1 MSATLLSK
9 IDFGDE
15 TADMVDPEELATY
28 FVEQPAFTLLATSK
42 QKLGI
47 ITAKKG
53 VGKSALI
60 QWLSYRAAKQYP
72 NALVIR
78 CRGSDLTR
86 AQYGLTSPL
95 ANPNDYIRDWMVRLC
110 ALANRRLAAELGIA
124 LSDDRMTLVES
135 AELEGFKERNLVGAL
150 TSRFKRILGKLPVVG
165 DLTSTPSAAKNEV
178 ELLKRAGNRPLW
190 ILVDDLDATFQN
202 TPEECL
208 AISTFFSAC
217 RYLTQDVK
225 DLVFRVTMRSNVW
238 SVIRRFDEALDKVD
252 QYVSE
257 ITWQET
263 DFRRILYR
271 RISSQL
277 DELKIPHPKLPSA
290 LDNAKIEEKYIAL
303 VFVPKAQWGILMQD
317 TYRVIYTL
325 SYQRPRWAV
334 QLCKLAQKEALP
346 RDNLINKGHI
356 DAVWGEYG
364 VKRIADLVAEHKH
377 QCREIEELINAFRG
391 AERLMKRDELI
402 LWIKNHITNHLTATI
417 ERKQV
422 NTPLDI
428 AHFLYQIGFILA
440 RSDEPA
446 GYTHYSFEMMPDF
459 LTSRT
464 NDDFGMSWEIHPC
477 YREALDIVKMN
488 RAKRDKVIRA
498 RQVIQQVQR
507 PKR

>member
-1 MSATLLSK
+1 MSATSLLSK

-28 FVEQPAFTLLATSK
+28 FVEQPAFTSLVTSK

-60 QWLSYRAAKQYP
+60 QWLSYRAGQKYP

-86 AQYGLTSPL
+86 AQYGLTFPL
-95 ANPNDYIRDWMVRLC
+95 AHPNDYIRDWMVRLC

-124 LSDDRMTLVES
+124 LSDDKMTLVES

-150 TSRFKRILGKLPVVG
+150 TSRFKRILGKLPGVG
-165 DLTSTPSAAKNEV
+165 DLTATPSKPKNEV
-178 ELLKRAGNRPLW
+178 ELLKRAGDRPLW

-217 RYLTQDVK
+217 RYLTQDVN

-257 ITWQET
+257 ITWQEA

-271 RISSQL
+271 RI
-277 DELKIPHPKLPSA
+277 
-290 LDNAKIEEKYIAL
+290 
-303 VFVPKAQWGILMQD
+303 
-317 TYRVIYTL
+317 
-325 SYQRPRWAV
+325 
-334 QLCKLAQKEALP
+334 
-346 RDNLINKGHI
+346 
-356 DAVWGEYG
+356 
-364 VKRIADLVAEHKH
+364 
-377 QCREIEELINAFRG
+377 
-391 AERLMKRDELI
+391 
-402 LWIKNHITNHLTATI
+402 
-417 ERKQV
+417 
-422 NTPLDI
+422 
-428 AHFLYQIGFILA
+428 
-440 RSDEPA
+440 
-446 GYTHYSFEMMPDF
+446 
-459 LTSRT
+459 
-464 NDDFGMSWEIHPC
+464 
-477 YREALDIVKMN
+477 
-488 RAKRDKVIRA
+488 RAC
-498 RQVIQQVQR
+498 
-507 PKR
+507 